1 MVNVEAKTGQVLLAA
16 AVVYLL
22 PLVLFFGGMIA
33 AR

>member
-22 PLVLFFGGMIA
+22 PLCCFSAV
-33 AR
+33 